1 MNSETISDLFNS
13 TFEKKYRVRLVGGAT
28 EPIYL
33 PPTNKKTGVIFFRED
48 FVSSALHEVAHW
60 CLAGRDRRK
69 MVDFGYEYISPPRD
83 EIAQKIFLQAET
95 RVQGLERLFSEVSGV
110 SFLASLDNLDCD
122 EVTTKKMPKLVL
134 EFETALETES
144 QNWKLKIDRN
154 PSLRAAIFYD
164 SLHEIHTGSSS
175 GFG

>member
-1 MNSETISDLFNS
+1 MNSETISDLFDS
-13 TFEKKYRVRLVGGAT
+13 TFEKKYRVRLIGGAV

-33 PPTNKKTGVIFFRED
+33 PPTNKKTGAICFRED

-60 CLAGRDRRK
+60 CIAGRDRRK

-83 EIAQKIFLQAET
+83 EVAQIIFFQAET
-95 RVQGLERLFSEVSGV
+95 RVQGLERLFSEVLGV
-110 SFLASLDNLDCD
+110 SFSVSLDNLDCD
-122 EVTTKKMPKLVL
+122 QVTAKKMPKLIL

-144 QNWKLKIDRN
+144 QNWELKIGRD
-154 PSLRAAIFYD
+154 PSLRAAIFCD
-164 SLHEIHTGSSS
+164 SLHELYTGPSD

>member
-1 MNSETISDLFNS
+1 
-13 TFEKKYRVRLVGGAT
+13 
-28 EPIYL
+28 
-33 PPTNKKTGVIFFRED
+33 
-48 FVSSALHEVAHW
+48 
-60 CLAGRDRRK
+60 

-83 EIAQKIFLQAET
+83 EIAQKIFFQAET

-110 SFLASLDNLDCD
+110 SFSASLDNLDCD

-144 QNWKLKIDRN
+144 QNWKLKINSN

>member
-1 MNSETISDLFNS
+1 MNSETISDLFDS
-13 TFEKKYRVRLVGGAT
+13 TFEKKYRVRLIGGAM

-33 PPTNKKTGVIFFRED
+33 PPTNKKTGAICFRED

-60 CLAGRDRRK
+60 CIAGRDRRK

-83 EIAQKIFLQAET
+83 EVAQIIFFQAET
-95 RVQGLERLFSEVSGV
+95 RVQGLERLFSEVLGV
-110 SFLASLDNLDCD
+110 SFSVSLDNLDCD
-122 EVTTKKMPKLVL
+122 QVTAKKMPKLIL

-144 QNWKLKIDRN
+144 QNWELKIGRD
-154 PSLRAAIFYD
+154 PSLRAAIFCD
-164 SLHEIHTGSSS
+164 SLHELYTGPSD

>member
-1 MNSETISDLFNS
+1 MNSETISDLFNNA
-13 TFEKKYRVRLVGGAT
+13 FEKKYRVRLIGGAA

-33 PPTNKKTGVIFFRED
+33 PPTDEKTGAICFRED
-48 FVSSALHEVAHW
+48 FASSALHEVAHW

-83 EIAQKIFLQAET
+83 EVAQIIFLQAET

-110 SFLASLDNLDCD
+110 SFSASLDNLDCD
-122 EVTTKKMPKLVL
+122 EVNMKKMPKLVF

-164 SLHEIHTGSSS
+164 SLHEIHKGSSS

>member
-1 MNSETISDLFNS
+1 M
-13 TFEKKYRVRLVGGAT
+13 
-28 EPIYL
+28 
-33 PPTNKKTGVIFFRED
+33 
-48 FVSSALHEVAHW
+48 
-60 CLAGRDRRK
+60 
-69 MVDFGYEYISPPRD
+69 
-83 EIAQKIFLQAET
+83 
-95 RVQGLERLFSEVSGV
+95 
-110 SFLASLDNLDCD
+110 
-122 EVTTKKMPKLVL
+122 KKMPNLVL

>member
-1 MNSETISDLFNS
+1 MNSETISDLFNN
-13 TFEKKYRVRLVGGAT
+13 TFEKKYRVRLIGGAA

-33 PPTNKKTGVIFFRED
+33 PPTDKKTGAICFRED

-60 CLAGRDRRK
+60 CLAGRDRRE

-83 EIAQKIFLQAET
+83 EVAQKIFLQAEA

-110 SFLASLDNLDCD
+110 SFSASLDNLDCD
-122 EVTTKKMPKLVL
+122 ELTTKKMPKLVF
-134 EFETALETES
+134 EFKTALETES

-154 PSLRAAIFYD
+154 PSLRAATFYD
-164 SLHEIHTGSSS
+164 SLHEIHTGSSN

>member
-13 TFEKKYRVRLVGGAT
+13 TFEKKYRVRLIGGAA

-33 PPTNKKTGVIFFRED
+33 PPTKKKTGAICFRED

-83 EIAQKIFLQAET
+83 EIAQKIFLQAEA
-95 RVQGLERLFSEVSGV
+95 RVQGLESLFSEVSGV
-110 SFLASLDNLDCD
+110 CFSASLDNLDCD
-122 EVTTKKMPKLVL
+122 EVTAKKMPKLVF
-134 EFETALETES
+134 EFETALETER
-144 QNWKLKIDRN
+144 QNWKLKIGRN

-164 SLHEIHTGSSS
+164 SLLEIHTGSSN

>member
-13 TFEKKYRVRLVGGAT
+13 TFEKKYRVRLIGGAA

-33 PPTNKKTGVIFFRED
+33 PPVEKQSGAICFRED

-60 CLAGRDRRK
+60 CIAGRDRRK

-95 RVQGLERLFSEVSGV
+95 RVQGLERLFSEISGV
-110 SFLASLDNLDCD
+110 SFSASLDNLDCD
-122 EVTTKKMPKLVL
+122 EVTTKKMTKLVL

-144 QNWKLKIDRN
+144 QNWKLTISRN
-154 PSLRAAIFYD
+154 PASRAATFYD
-164 SLHEIHTGSSS
+164 ALRENNIGQSDGLG
-175 GFG
+175 

>member
-13 TFEKKYRVRLVGGAT
+13 TFEKKYRVRLVGGAA

-33 PPTNKKTGVIFFRED
+33 PPTNKKTGAICFRED

-83 EIAQKIFLQAET
+83 EIAQKIFFQAET
-95 RVQGLERLFSEVSGV
+95 L
-110 SFLASLDNLDCD
+110 SL
-122 EVTTKKMPKLVL
+122 
-134 EFETALETES
+134 
-144 QNWKLKIDRN
+144 
-154 PSLRAAIFYD
+154 
-164 SLHEIHTGSSS
+164 IHI
-175 GFG
+175 

>member
-1 MNSETISDLFNS
+1 MNSEMISDLFNS
-13 TFEKKYRVRLVGGAT
+13 TFEEKYRVRLIGGAA

-33 PPTNKKTGVIFFRED
+33 PPTDKKTGAICFRED

-69 MVDFGYEYISPPRD
+69 MIDFGYEYISPPRD
-83 EIAQKIFLQAET
+83 EIAQKIFLHAEA

-110 SFLASLDNLDCD
+110 SFSASLDNLDCD
-122 EVTTKKMPKLVL
+122 EVTTKKMPNLVL

-164 SLHEIHTGSSS
+164 SLHEIHTGSYS

>member
-13 TFEKKYRVRLVGGAT
+13 TFENKYRVRLIGGAA
-28 EPIYL
+28 EPTYL
-33 PPTNKKTGVIFFRED
+33 PPTNKKTGAICFRED
-48 FVSSALHEVAHW
+48 FASSALHEVAHW

-83 EIAQKIFLQAET
+83 EIAQKIFFQAET
-95 RVQGLERLFSEVSGV
+95 HVQGLERLFSEVSGV
-110 SFLASLDNLDCD
+110 SFSASLDNLDCD
-122 EVTTKKMPKLVL
+122 EATTKKMSRLVL

-144 QNWKLKIDRN
+144 QNWKLKIGRN
-154 PSLRAAIFYD
+154 PSLRASIFCD
-164 SLHEIHTGSSS
+164 SLHEIHTGSSN

>member
-48 FVSSALHEVAHW
+48 FVSSTLHEVAHW

-83 EIAQKIFLQAET
+83 EIAQKIFLQAEA
-95 RVQGLERLFSEVSGV
+95 RVQGLESLFSEVSGV
-110 SFLASLDNLDCD
+110 CFSASLDNLDCD
-122 EVTTKKMPKLVL
+122 EVTAKKMPKLVF

-144 QNWKLKIDRN
+144 QNWKLKIGRN

-164 SLHEIHTGSSS
+164 SLLEIHTGSSN